1 MAVVFRVSQKS
12 CLHSFSPKSS
22 STQSSSHHQ
31 FYSIIM
37 EKSSNHQLLN
47 AKISISNFPKFSI
60 SPAIKAQIHQII
72 SKFKPNLQSTGK
84 HNPPPIQMERI
95 PSSTV
100 QYSQAKYRLFSHV
113 QSRRIYW
120 DSFHMIDGAKPAIE
134 GVNHNIDGA
143 KCQVVKYFVVLSSQI
158 QCIFV

>member
-84 HNPPPIQMERI
+84 HNPPLKFTEKSYLAVTH
-95 PSSTV
+95 PSTNLILYCLTS
-100 QYSQAKYRLFSHV
+100 L
-113 QSRRIYW
+113 
-120 DSFHMIDGAKPAIE
+120 IDISIHSVTDPFCLDANLDI
-134 GVNHNIDGA
+134 
-143 KCQVVKYFVVLSSQI
+143 
-158 QCIFV
+158 